1 VNIRTWIEKEVEA
14 NIDFY
19 GNTKLEAIEH
29 IRDLLNEDEY
39 RDELTD
45 EQVAEALRF
54 LRGK

>member
-1 VNIRTWIEKEVEA
+1 VNIRAWVEKEVEA
-14 NIDFY
+14 SIDSW
-19 GNTKLEAIEH
+19 GNPRADAIEH